1 MAYYGGPARRAARL
15 AARRFSQRKNAVNGK
30 DDRTIA
36 PLPGREFPKPHS
48 PLWLALRSPVA
59 AQPEEV
65 VAQRAAQK
73 AALHCSSIAIIWTRP
88 RATTHTVTSTQ

>member
-1 MAYYGGPARRAARL
+1 MAYSRAVRL

-30 DDRTIA
+30 DDRSIT

-48 PLWLALRSPVA
+48 PLWLALRSPVQT
-59 AQPEEV
+59 QPEEI

-73 AALHCSSIAIIWTRP
+73 AAAADAAAKAADDAR
-88 RATTHTVTSTQ
+88 RKAE

>member
-1 MAYYGGPARRAARL
+1 MAYSRAVRL

-30 DDRTIA
+30 DDRSLT

-73 AALHCSSIAIIWTRP
+73 AAAADAAAKAADDARRKAE
-88 RATTHTVTSTQ
+88 RAAEKVA